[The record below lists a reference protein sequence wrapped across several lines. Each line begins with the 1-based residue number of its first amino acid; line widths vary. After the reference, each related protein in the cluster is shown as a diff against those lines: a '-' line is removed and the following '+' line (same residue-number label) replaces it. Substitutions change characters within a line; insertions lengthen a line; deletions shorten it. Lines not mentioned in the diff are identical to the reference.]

1 MEFSSIIAP
10 PGAITSRSS
19 WCARFASWRRRSP
32 MARSSRT
39 ASLPPMRCPTTPP
52 LRRARASSKCS
63 AARRSASGGELPS
76 APAKGHSQF
85 CRTRSMVAQEPS
97 VHPRLQAVYL
107 VHSDARSIDERA
119 RAIAVEQ
126 SVEMPV
132 AAIEDDFV
140 RSEIVGRVEAIAER
154 DNSLFEVRISL
165 AAETVGGDPGQLIN
179 MLFGNTSLHEDVV
192 LTDVALPKDL
202 VGLFGGPRHGLDEL
216 RRRVGAPARALTCSP
231 LKPQGLQAARLAEL
245 AQDFA
250 QGGVDYIKDDH
261 GLADQAYSPFA
272 ARLEAVAAA
281 LRSIEQLRG
290 RAPRYV
296 PSLSGDLDA
305 MRAQIALA
313 KDVGVDTVMVAPMIA
328 GLSNFHRLV
337 CENPTIAFVAHPT
350 MAGAARIAPALLLG
364 TLFRLLG
371 ADAVVFPNYGGRFGY
386 SPDTCRA
393 LARAALDERDG
404 LRPAVPMP
412 AGGMTTDRVREMLD
426 FYGAEV
432 MLLIGGALLE
442 ARENLREA
450 TSAFVAEVHRY
461 AQ

>member
-1 MEFSSIIAP
+1 M
-10 PGAITSRSS
+10 
-19 WCARFASWRRRSP
+19 
-32 MARSSRT
+32 
-39 ASLPPMRCPTTPP
+39 
-52 LRRARASSKCS
+52 
-63 AARRSASGGELPS
+63 
-76 APAKGHSQF
+76 
-85 CRTRSMVAQEPS
+85 
-97 VHPRLQAVYL
+97 HPRLQAVYL
-107 VHSDARSIDERA
+107 VRSDARSIEERA

-140 RSEIVGRVEAIAER
+140 RSEIVGRVEAITER

-165 AAETVGGDPGQLIN
+165 AVATVGRDPGQLIN

-202 VGLFGGPRHGLDEL
+202 VEVFGGPRHGLDEL

-231 LKPQGLQAARLAEL
+231 LKPQGLPAARLAEL

-272 ARLEAVAAA
+272 ARLEAVATA
-281 LRSIEQLRG
+281 LRSIAQSRG
-290 RAPRYV
+290 RATRYV
-296 PSLSGDLDA
+296 PSLSGDLDT
-305 MRAQIALA
+305 MRSHIALA
-313 KDVGVDTVMVAPMIA
+313 RDIGVDTVMVAPMIM

-337 CENPTIAFVAHPT
+337 RENPT

-364 TLFRLLG
+364 TLFRVLG

-393 LARAALDERDG
+393 LARAALDRREG
-404 LRPAVPMP
+404 LRPTVPVP

-426 FYGAEV
+426 FYGADV

-442 ARENLREA
+442 ARENLRTA

-461 AQ
+461 AYG